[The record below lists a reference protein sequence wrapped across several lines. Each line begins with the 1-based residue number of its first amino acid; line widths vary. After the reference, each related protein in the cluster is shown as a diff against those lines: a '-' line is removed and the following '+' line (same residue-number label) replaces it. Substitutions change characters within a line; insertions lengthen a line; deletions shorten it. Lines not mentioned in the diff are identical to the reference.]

1 MAKKTRLWKN
11 TLEAE
16 YGPGELTEYTLAGK
30 CLLQKNFGEDYDCTL
45 TSLAAIFGE
54 EHYEL
59 IESFAKDYGYDGKKR
74 GTNPLVVTSIMQRV
88 MEALCIDGEA
98 HGRYGKGIGFN
109 WKTIGKL
116 LGRGHRVVV
125 NICCDGR
132 GYYKNHSVLI
142 VGVASYDYHRLLAV
156 YDNWNNGVS
165 YVDYDKLSVISSIN
179 WHE

>member
-74 GTNPLVVTSIMQRV
+74 GTSPLVVASIMQRV
-88 MEALCIDGEA
+88 MEELGIEGTARS
-98 HGRYGKGIGFN
+98 RYGKGVGFS
-109 WKTIGKL
+109 WTFIGKL
-116 LGRGHRVVV
+116 LSRGHHVVL
-125 NICCDGR
+125 NLYRDGR
-132 GYYKNHSVLI
+132 GYYKNHSVLV
-142 VGVASYDYHRLLAV
+142 VGIAKYGPHRLLAV
-156 YDNWNNGVS
+156 YDNWNSGVS
-165 YVDYDKLSVISSIN
+165 YVDYDKLCMIASIN
-179 WHE
+179 WYE